1 MRDLTEE
8 LLAIQQTS
16 DTKNEWSARELLGVI
31 RPGRIIWE
39 RINTMLLRS
48 IDQANL
54 QKIPIDTHFVPV
66 TICSANKP
74 AYPDCKL
81 SGYGA
86 YLFLNEL
93 KPSELVRSALAYF
106 CRYASPSAPA
116 PVDELLPE
124 FVELPSISLRTRL
137 TAAVRAYAA
146 KFSLDFDF
154 AWNQV
159 YTQHRYRYKVDIKQ
173 RAKNAGIK
181 TLDWADQ
188 NSKIAELLAIANY
201 LLEPKSYSLTPL
213 EQEVS

>member
-1 MRDLTEE
+1 MRDLTDE
-8 LLAIQQTS
+8 LESIQQIS
-16 DTKNEWSARELLGVI
+16 ESKIEWSTRELISVV
-31 RPGRIIWE
+31 RPGRIIWD
-39 RINTMLLRS
+39 RIKQHLVRS
-48 IDQANL
+48 MDQAKL
-54 QKIPIDTHFVPV
+54 QKIPVEIHFVPV
-66 TICSANKP
+66 TICSASKP
-74 AYPDCKL
+74 PYPDCKL

-116 PVDELLPE
+116 PVDEFLPE
-124 FVELPSISLRTRL
+124 FVELPGISLRTRL
-137 TAAVRAYAA
+137 VAAVRAYAA

-159 YTQHRYRYKVDIKQ
+159 YTQHRYRYKIDIKQ

-188 NSKIAELLAIANY
+188 NSKIAELLAIAEY
-201 LLEPKSYSLTPL
+201 LSSPKPYTISPPD
-213 EQEVS
+213 QGAA